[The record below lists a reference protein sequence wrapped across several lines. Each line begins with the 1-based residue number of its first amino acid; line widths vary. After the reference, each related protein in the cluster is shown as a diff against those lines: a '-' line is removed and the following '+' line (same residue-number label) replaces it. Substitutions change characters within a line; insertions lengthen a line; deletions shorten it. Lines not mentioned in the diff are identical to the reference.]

1 MEMKRT
7 LYLIVTMLAVLA
19 MALPVQAQKWPE
31 RRQVRRGNRAYERLD
46 YDRAEARYRQAQELS
61 DSCFEAKFNLGD
73 VLYKQQRYDEAEK
86 IFAALAADSTRSDLD
101 RAHSFYNLGNS
112 LFQQKRYQ
120 EALSAFKRSLR
131 LNPADLE
138 TKYNYAYTK
147 KYIDDNQQG
156 GGGGGDNNQNQ
167 NNQNQDQN
175 QQGGG
180 NDQNDQNQQGNNDQ
194 NNDQNPNNENNN
206 DQNNDNS
213 DQNQRDQDRNG
224 DGKNDDQQNDQQ
236 DKNDQQGEGENDPND
251 GDQNDQNGEGE
262 NDPNE
267 GENDP
272 NQDPNQDPSEGNG
285 EGEPQPS
292 GLSQNDAERMLDAI
306 QGEEDKTRDKVNA
319 KVGHGVVRSGKN
331 W

>member
-1 MEMKRT
+1 MKMKRT
-7 LYLIVTMLAVLA
+7 IYLMVMLIAALA
-19 MALPVQAQKWPE
+19 LAIPAQAQKWPE
-31 RRQVRRGNRAYERLD
+31 RSRVRRGNRAYERLD
-46 YDRAEARYRQAQELS
+46 YGRAEERYQQALELC
-61 DSCFEAKFNLGD
+61 DTCFEAKFNLGD
-73 VLYKQQRYDEAEK
+73 ALYKQQRYDEAEK

-112 LFQQKRYQ
+112 LFQQKKYQ
-120 EALSAFKRSLR
+120 EALTAFKRSLR

-147 KYIDDNQQG
+147 KYIEDNQQG

-180 NDQNDQNQQGNNDQ
+180 QNDQQNDQNQDQNQQGNDDQ
-194 NNDQNPNNENNN
+194 NKDQNQDNENNN
-206 DQNNDNS
+206 DQKDQNSDNKEDQS
-213 DQNQRDQDRNG
+213 DQNQNDQDRDG
-224 DGKNDDQQNDQQ
+224 DGENDDQQGDNDR
-236 DKNDQQGEGENDPND
+236 DQQGND
-251 GDQNDQNGEGE
+251 
-262 NDPNE
+262 DPNE
-267 GENDP
+267 G
-272 NQDPNQDPSEGNG
+272 NQDPNEQGGGQN
-285 EGEPQPS
+285 EPQPS

-319 KVGHGVVRSGKN
+319 KVGQGVVRSGKN

>member
-1 MEMKRT
+1 MKMKRT
-7 LYLIVTMLAVLA
+7 LYLIVTLLV
-19 MALPVQAQKWPE
+19 ALVFSLPAQAQKWPE

-73 VLYKQQRYDEAEK
+73 ALYKQQRYDEAEK

-112 LFQQKRYQ
+112 LFQQKKYQ

-175 QQGGG
+175 QPGGG
-180 NDQNDQNQQGNNDQ
+180 NDQNKDQNQ
-194 NNDQNPNNENNN
+194 NNENNN

-213 DQNQRDQDRNG
+213 DQNQGDQDRNG

-236 DKNDQQGEGENDPND
+236 DKNDQQGEGENDPNK
-251 GDQNDQNGEGE
+251 GDQNDQQGEGE

-267 GENDP
+267 GDQNGENDP
-272 NQDPNQDPSEGNG
+272 NQNPNEGNG

>member
-1 MEMKRT
+1 MKRT
-7 LYLIVTMLAVLA
+7 IYLMVMLIAALA
-19 MALPVQAQKWPE
+19 LAIPAQAQKWPE
-31 RRQVRRGNRAYERLD
+31 RSRVRRGNRAYERLD
-46 YDRAEARYRQAQELS
+46 YGRAEERYQQALELC
-61 DSCFEAKFNLGD
+61 DTCFEAKFNLGD
-73 VLYKQQRYDEAEK
+73 ALYKQQRYDEAEK

-112 LFQQKRYQ
+112 LFQQKKYQ
-120 EALSAFKRSLR
+120 EALTAFKRSLR

-147 KYIDDNQQG
+147 KYIEDNQQG

-180 NDQNDQNQQGNNDQ
+180 QNDQQNDQNQDQNQQGNDDQ
-194 NNDQNPNNENNN
+194 NKDQNQDNENNN
-206 DQNNDNS
+206 DQKDQNSDNKEDQS
-213 DQNQRDQDRNG
+213 DQNQNDQDRDG
-224 DGKNDDQQNDQQ
+224 DGENDDQQGDNDR
-236 DKNDQQGEGENDPND
+236 DQQGND
-251 GDQNDQNGEGE
+251 
-262 NDPNE
+262 DPNE
-267 GENDP
+267 G
-272 NQDPNQDPSEGNG
+272 NQDPNEQGGGQN
-285 EGEPQPS
+285 EPQPS

-319 KVGHGVVRSGKN
+319 KVGQGVVRSGKN

>member
-1 MEMKRT
+1 MKMKRT
-7 LYLIVTMLAVLA
+7 IYLMVMLIAALA
-19 MALPVQAQKWPE
+19 LAIPAQAQKWPE
-31 RRQVRRGNRAYERLD
+31 RSRVRRGNRAYERLD
-46 YDRAEARYRQAQELS
+46 YGRAEERYQQALVLS
-61 DSCFEAKFNLGD
+61 DTCFEAKFNLGD
-73 VLYKQQRYDEAEK
+73 ALYKQQRYDEAEK
-86 IFAALAADSTRSDLD
+86 IFTALAADSTRSDLD

-112 LFQQKRYQ
+112 LFQQKKYQ

-147 KYIDDNQQG
+147 KYIEDNQQS

-180 NDQNDQNQQGNNDQ
+180 QNDQQNDQNQDQNQQGNNDQ
-194 NNDQNPNNENNN
+194 NKDQNQDNENNN
-206 DQNNDNS
+206 DQKDQNSDNNENQS
-213 DQNQRDQDRNG
+213 DQNQNDQDRDG
-224 DGKNDDQQNDQQ
+224 DGENDDQQGDNDR
-236 DKNDQQGEGENDPND
+236 DQQGND
-251 GDQNDQNGEGE
+251 
-262 NDPNE
+262 DPNE
-267 GENDP
+267 G
-272 NQDPNQDPSEGNG
+272 NQDPNEQGGGQN
-285 EGEPQPS
+285 EPQPS

-319 KVGHGVVRSGKN
+319 KVGQGVVRSGKN

>member
-1 MEMKRT
+1 MKMKRT
-7 LYLIVTMLAVLA
+7 IYLMVMLIAALA
-19 MALPVQAQKWPE
+19 LAIPAQAQKWPE
-31 RRQVRRGNRAYERLD
+31 RSRVRRGNRAYERLD
-46 YDRAEARYRQAQELS
+46 YGRAEERYQQALELC
-61 DSCFEAKFNLGD
+61 DTCFEAKFNLGD
-73 VLYKQQRYDEAEK
+73 ALYKQQRYDEAEK
-86 IFAALAADSTRSDLD
+86 IFTALAADSTRSDLD

-112 LFQQKRYQ
+112 LFQQKKYQ

-147 KYIDDNQQG
+147 KYIEDNQQG

-175 QQGGG
+175 QQGDGQNDQQ
-180 NDQNDQNQQGNNDQ
+180 NDQNQDQNQQGNDDQ
-194 NNDQNPNNENNN
+194 NKDQNQDNENNN
-206 DQNNDNS
+206 DQKDQNSDNNEDQS
-213 DQNQRDQDRNG
+213 DQNQNDQDRDG
-224 DGKNDDQQNDQQ
+224 DGENDDQQGDNDR
-236 DKNDQQGEGENDPND
+236 DQQGN
-251 GDQNDQNGEGE
+251 

-267 GENDP
+267 GDQNP
-272 NQDPNQDPSEGNG
+272 NEQGGGQN
-285 EGEPQPS
+285 EPQPT

-319 KVGHGVVRSGKN
+319 KVGQGVVRSGKN

>member
-1 MEMKRT
+1 MF
-7 LYLIVTMLAVLA
+7 IAALALA
-19 MALPVQAQKWPE
+19 IPAQAQKWPE
-31 RRQVRRGNRAYERLD
+31 RSRVRRGNRAYERLD
-46 YDRAEARYRQAQELS
+46 YGRAEERYQQALELS
-61 DSCFEAKFNLGD
+61 DTCFEAKFNLGD
-73 VLYKQQRYDEAEK
+73 ALYKQQRYDEAEK
-86 IFAALAADSTRSDLD
+86 IFTALAADSTRSDLD

-112 LFQQKRYQ
+112 LFQQKKYQ

-147 KYIDDNQQG
+147 KYIEDNQQG

-175 QQGGG
+175 QQGDGQNDQQ
-180 NDQNDQNQQGNNDQ
+180 NDQNQDQNQQGNDDQ
-194 NNDQNPNNENNN
+194 NKDQNQDNENNN
-206 DQNNDNS
+206 DQKDQNSDNKEDQS
-213 DQNQRDQDRNG
+213 DQNQNDQDRDG
-224 DGKNDDQQNDQQ
+224 DGENDDQQGDNDH
-236 DKNDQQGEGENDPND
+236 DQQGN
-251 GDQNDQNGEGE
+251 

-267 GENDP
+267 GD
-272 NQDPNQDPSEGNG
+272 QDPNEQGGGQN
-285 EGEPQPS
+285 EPQPS

-319 KVGHGVVRSGKN
+319 KVGQGVVRSGKN

>member
-1 MEMKRT
+1 MKMKRT
-7 LYLIVTMLAVLA
+7 LYLIVTLLV
-19 MALPVQAQKWPE
+19 ALVFSLPAQAQKWPE

-73 VLYKQQRYDEAEK
+73 ALYKQQRYDEAEK

-112 LFQQKRYQ
+112 LFQQKKYQ

-180 NDQNDQNQQGNNDQ
+180 NDQNKDQNQ
-194 NNDQNPNNENNN
+194 NNENNN

-213 DQNQRDQDRNG
+213 DQNQGDQDRNG
-224 DGKNDDQQNDQQ
+224 DGKKDDQQDDQQ
-236 DKNDQQGEGENDPND
+236 DKNDQQGDGENDPND
-251 GDQNDQNGEGE
+251 GDQNGE
-262 NDPNE
+262 NDP
-267 GENDP
+267 D
-272 NQDPNQDPSEGNG
+272 QDPNEGNG